1 MADKNG
7 ESWDLT
13 TIRAVMDERDQRY
26 GERFDAQMEA
36 LRVALQAMEKRLDA
50 MNEIRGAMAT
60 QGAAMLP
67 RAEYNARHDELIN
80 MVTADRSRLDKIE
93 GSKGGV
99 REWMGWAFALAALA
113 FQWFKGHS

>member
-1 MADKNG
+1 VADKG
-7 ESWDLT
+7 DQEWDLVT
-13 TIRAVMDERDQRY
+13 LRAVMDERDKRY

-99 REWMGWAFALAALA
+99 REWIGWAFAAAAIAL
-113 FQWFKGHS
+113 QWFGRGH